1 MKAMDEKHL
10 REKYGIDNE
19 DWEKTPVSV
28 RQIVLLLI
36 SRIEGL
42 EGHCKEIKDLKEQL
56 NEKITRNSENSHSPP
71 SADPIDFQSRRKKKP
86 KGKKRGGQP
95 GHPGHSRPLYP
106 VEACERV
113 SNYYPES
120 CKGCGEPLK
129 GVDPNPYRHQVV
141 EIPPISL
148 HIEEHRLHQLTCEKC
163 GGETRAVL
171 PETVEACGYG
181 ERVVA
186 VVSVLNGM
194 YRHSHRMVGSAL
206 SDLFGVRMSLG
217 TVNRLRKE
225 ASSAVSAPVEEAKDY
240 VQSAPIVGA
249 DETGFG
255 QGNGD
260 GQNPHSKRAWL
271 WVAVTPL
278 VSFFCVALSRSTAAA
293 QSLLGENFRGF
304 LNSDR
309 YNAYNWVDVEQRQLC
324 WAHLKREFTKISE
337 RRGVS
342 RQLGRDLLA
351 QEKKLFR
358 LWRRVRDGTLS
369 RSEFPSLVSPIRA
382 RVRTLLSSGADY
394 QIGSR
399 EKTPLAKTVRT
410 CRQLLKLESAL
421 WLFLTVEGL
430 EPTNNAAERAIRP
443 AVLWRRTSFGSQSEA
458 GSIFVARMLTV
469 VTSLRSQN
477 RNVLEFMTEAIRA
490 SRRGSSSPSLLPKDG
505 SSTDSISLAA

>member
-1 MKAMDEKHL
+1 M
-10 REKYGIDNE
+10 
-19 DWEKTPVSV
+19 
-28 RQIVLLLI
+28 VL
-36 SRIEGL
+36 
-42 EGHCKEIKDLKEQL
+42 
-56 NEKITRNSENSHSPP
+56 T
-71 SADPIDFQSRRKKKP
+71 
-86 KGKKRGGQP
+86 
-95 GHPGHSRPLYP
+95 
-106 VEACERV
+106 
-113 SNYYPES
+113 
-120 CKGCGEPLK
+120 
-129 GVDPNPYRHQVV
+129 
-141 EIPPISL
+141 
-148 HIEEHRLHQLTCEKC
+148 
-163 GGETRAVL
+163 
-171 PETVEACGYG
+171 
-181 ERVVA
+181 
-186 VVSVLNGM
+186 
-194 YRHSHRMVGSAL
+194 AL
-206 SDLFGVRMSLG
+206 SDLFGVKMSLG

-225 ASSAVSAPVEEAKDY
+225 ASSAVSAPVEEAKAY
-240 VQSAPIVGA
+240 VQSAPIVGV

-309 YNAYNWVDVEQRQLC
+309 YNAYNWVDVDQRQLC

-337 RRGVS
+337 RSGVS

-369 RSEFPSLVSPIRA
+369 RGEFQLLVSPIRV
-382 RVRTLLSSGADY
+382 RVESLLTQGANY

-410 CRQLLKLESAL
+410 CRQLLKLEFAL
-421 WLFLTVEGL
+421 WLFITVEGL

-490 SRRGSSSPSLLPKDG
+490 SRRGSSSPCLLPKEG
-505 SSTDSISLAA
+505 SSAESTPLAA

>member
-1 MKAMDEKHL
+1 M
-10 REKYGIDNE
+10 
-19 DWEKTPVSV
+19 
-28 RQIVLLLI
+28 
-36 SRIEGL
+36 
-42 EGHCKEIKDLKEQL
+42 
-56 NEKITRNSENSHSPP
+56 
-71 SADPIDFQSRRKKKP
+71 
-86 KGKKRGGQP
+86 
-95 GHPGHSRPLYP
+95 
-106 VEACERV
+106 
-113 SNYYPES
+113 
-120 CKGCGEPLK
+120 
-129 GVDPNPYRHQVV
+129 
-141 EIPPISL
+141 
-148 HIEEHRLHQLTCEKC
+148 
-163 GGETRAVL
+163 
-171 PETVEACGYG
+171 
-181 ERVVA
+181 
-186 VVSVLNGM
+186 VVSAM
-194 YRHSHRMVGSAL
+194 
-206 SDLFGVRMSLG
+206 SDLFGVKMSLG

-225 ASSAVSAPVEEAKDY
+225 ASQSVSEPVEEAKAY
-240 VQSAPIVGA
+240 IQSAPIVGA

-255 QGNGD
+255 QGNTD
-260 GQNPHSKRAWL
+260 GNNPQNKRAWL

-278 VSFFCVALSRSTAAA
+278 VSFFQVMLSRSTAAA

-304 LNSDR
+304 VSSDR
-309 YNAYNWVDVEQRQLC
+309 YNAYNWVDVDQRQLC

-337 RRGVS
+337 RSGVS

-369 RSEFPSLVSPIRA
+369 RCEFQLLVSPIRA
-382 RVRTLLSSGADY
+382 RVESLLTQGANY

-490 SRRGSSSPSLLPKDG
+490 SRRGSASPSLLPKE
-505 SSTDSISLAA
+505 SSSADSMSLAA